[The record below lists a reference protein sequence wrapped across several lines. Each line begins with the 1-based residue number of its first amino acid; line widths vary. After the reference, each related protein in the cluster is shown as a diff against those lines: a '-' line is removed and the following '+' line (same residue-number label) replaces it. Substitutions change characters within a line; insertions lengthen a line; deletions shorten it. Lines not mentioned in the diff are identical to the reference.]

1 MALYDMVLTSTSQ
14 TELQAAF
21 DRVIKWAKKNEL
33 RLNEE
38 KTVSMTFRR
47 GGRSEPFYIG
57 TKQLKSVT
65 KFTYL
70 GVTLQTTDY

>member
-1 MALYDMVLTSTSQ
+1 MYADDMVLTSTSQ

-38 KTVSMTFRR
+38 KTVSMTLEEEEEAS
-47 GGRSEPFYIG
+47 RS
-57 TKQLKSVT
+57 T
-65 KFTYL
+65 
-70 GVTLQTTDY
+70 